1 MKFDRR
7 IALFILI
14 IFIPAILI
22 SRTFLWTNGI
32 DISTGFYLDNT
43 TVIQTVYRTIVAVAI
58 IFVILIVF
66 LGKSFV
72 KKANEEE
79 LVNPYKADLQLLS
92 SQASIFF
99 GTLAAIMAFLL
110 FVFSANEIFGNKNIS
125 TIKMVEYISMLSSA
139 LVFGILAVRQYLGRA
154 INKGLGYSMLIPAIW
169 ITIRSA
175 LIFKNFII
183 ITSKSQNLL
192 IMLFVLSWLIF
203 IVEFARLYSGFE
215 KKSTR
220 PVLVIMGIM
229 TFIFGIA
236 ETLPVYIFMMKY
248 PNTSLPFESNMLLI
262 DFSMSL
268 FAIGAVAQLLGPN
281 IKVKQEPLKEAD
293 VKE

>member
-79 LVNPYKADLQLLS
+79 LVNPYKADLLLLS

-110 FVFSANEIFGNKNIS
+110 FMFSANEIFGNKNIS
-125 TIKMVEYISMLSSA
+125 TIKMVEYISMLASA

-192 IMLFVLSWLIF
+192 TMLFVLSWLIF

-236 ETLPVYIFMMKY
+236 ETLPVYIFMIKY